1 MPCPRTDSLVTS
13 NKAVLRTAHT
23 RLDTLTM
30 FLKLLCALVVI
41 LLSAYTYA
49 LSKRLGRSR
58 FEPDKRRSKPFPTD
72 EGLLRSSANW
82 AEIDVLQDSGVEEP
96 THKQY
101 LVTGACG
108 SFGVWLVQ
116 ILHRRGERKIYCL
129 DVAPMPPALS
139 ALDGVHYLKCN
150 ITSAQDVDHAFEE
163 ARPDV

>member
-1 MPCPRTDSLVTS
+1 
-13 NKAVLRTAHT
+13 
-23 RLDTLTM
+23 M
-30 FLKLLCALVVI
+30 FLKLLYALGII
-41 LLSAYTYA
+41 LLCAYTYA

-58 FEPDKRRSKPFPTD
+58 FEPDKRRSKPFSKD
-72 EGLLRSSANW
+72 EELLRSTANW

-96 THKQY
+96 THKRY

-129 DVAPMPPALS
+129 DMAPMPPALS
-139 ALDGVHYLKCN
+139 VLDGVYYMKCN
-150 ITSAQDVDHAFEE
+150 ITSALDVNQAFAE